1 MEEAKNLGGEGLLS
15 YQGVGTIDAIVLN
28 IMVKL
33 VKGRLMLFI
42 LTNFLI
48 FSIAWEVCY
57 IMSNILRNKMLV

>member
-33 VKGRLMLFI
+33 VKCKREVNAFYI
-42 LTNFLI
+42 NKFLNI
-48 FSIAWEVCY
+48 FNSLGGLLYYEQHITQ
-57 IMSNILRNKMLV
+57 